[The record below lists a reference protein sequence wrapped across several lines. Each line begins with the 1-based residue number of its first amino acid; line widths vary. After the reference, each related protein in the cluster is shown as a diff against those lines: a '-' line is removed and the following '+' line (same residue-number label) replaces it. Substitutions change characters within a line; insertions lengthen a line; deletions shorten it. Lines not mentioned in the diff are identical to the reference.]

1 MRDRDALDKED
12 SAAASTAAESQPTAI
27 ENKRQAARRRFM
39 RMGAGGAAGL
49 MVTVVHKRAFA
60 GAKKTTVQ
68 SLCGSLQGTPD
79 FIKNGGSSGVT
90 SKKITLSAMGT
101 PKGLVCT
108 NPSKIT
114 DITRD
119 NKTKYWSRSPFTTGT
134 PYNPVGAR
142 KETNGDWFTFNDN
155 IVQAGYGSLDE
166 TLARGNEWRVLEHG
180 YCPIF
185 LQDGKLVVRQEA
197 QYGYYK
203 SYQKYLAQAPGDLQ
217 ACKL

>member
-68 SLCGSLQGTPD
+68 SLCGSLQGKPD

-101 PKGLVCT
+101 PKGLVCK
-108 NPSKIT
+108 NPSPNT
-114 DITRD
+114 SALRE
-119 NKTKYWSRSPFTTGT
+119 NKTKYWSHSPFAA
-134 PYNPVGAR
+134 GAR
-142 KETNGDWFTFNDN
+142 KVDVGGGQDWYTFNDN
-155 IVQAGYGSLDE
+155 IVEAGYGNLND
-166 TLARGNEWRVLEHG
+166 TLARGNEWRILEHG
-180 YCPIF
+180 YCPI
-185 LQDGKLVVRQEA
+185 QVDTQGQLVFVPGQGPEKF
-197 QYGYYK
+197 YYK
-203 SYQKYLAQAPGDLQ
+203 SYNNYVNRIDPK
-217 ACKL
+217 ACK

>member
-108 NPSKIT
+108 NPSKNTSAI
-114 DITRD
+114 RE
-119 NKTKYWSRSPFTTGT
+119 NKTKYWSHSPFAA
-134 PYNPVGAR
+134 GAR
-142 KETNGDWFTFNDN
+142 KVPDGQGGQVWYTFNDN
-155 IVQAGYGSLDE
+155 IVEAGYGNLND
-166 TLARGNEWRVLEHG
+166 TLARGNEWRILEHG
-180 YCPIF
+180 YCPI
-185 LQDGKLVVRQEA
+185 QVDAQGQLVFVPGQGDA
-197 QYGYYK
+197 KVYYR
-203 SYQKYLAQAPGDLQ
+203 SYNNYVNRIDPK
-217 ACKL
+217 ACK

>member
-79 FIKNGGSSGVT
+79 FIKNGSSSGVT

-108 NPSKIT
+108 NPST
-114 DITRD
+114 NTSALRE
-119 NKTKYWSRSPFTTGT
+119 NRTKYWSNSPFAA
-134 PYNPVGAR
+134 GAR
-142 KETNGDWFTFNDN
+142 NRNVPGAQDWYTFNDN
-155 IVQAGYGSLDE
+155 IVEAGYGNLND
-166 TLARGNEWRVLEHG
+166 TLARGNEWRILEHG
-180 YCPIF
+180 YCPI
-185 LQDGKLVVRQEA
+185 QVDSQGHLVVVPGQV
-197 QYGYYK
+197 YFK
-203 SYQKYLAQAPGDLQ
+203 SYNNYVNKHDPK
-217 ACKL
+217 ACKF

>member
-12 SAAASTAAESQPTAI
+12 SAAASSVAESQPTI
-27 ENKRQAARRRFM
+27 LENKRQAARRRFM

-101 PKGLVCT
+101 PKGLVCK
-108 NPSKIT
+108 NPSPNT
-114 DITRD
+114 SALRE
-119 NKTKYWSRSPFTTGT
+119 NKTKYWSHSPFAA
-134 PYNPVGAR
+134 GAR
-142 KETNGDWFTFNDN
+142 KVDVGGGQDWYTFNDN
-155 IVQAGYGSLDE
+155 IVEAGYGNLND
-166 TLARGNEWRVLEHG
+166 TLARGNEWRILEHG
-180 YCPIF
+180 YCPI
-185 LQDGKLVVRQEA
+185 QVDAQGQLVFVPGQGPEKF
-197 QYGYYK
+197 YYN
-203 SYQKYLAQAPGDLQ
+203 SYNNYVNRIDPK
-217 ACKL
+217 ACK